1 MEVEW
6 GRLSAEALRE
16 RAAAGALVILP
27 VASTEQHGPH
37 LATSVDTILCG
48 EIARRAARRIADK
61 KPVLVAPTLWCGLA
75 EHHMPLGGTF
85 TLSFATYRAVLH
97 DLCRSILRHGFRH
110 ILILNG
116 HGGNI
121 SALNVIAGELTH
133 ELQAPIAVSTY
144 WLLVGDGFKD
154 ILEDQQSV
162 NHACEA
168 ETSMMMSVASDLVH
182 ESRLPEAFG
191 PAAPPAGSVMSQ
203 PLQRWRD
210 FTDITPSGV
219 IGDARRASREK
230 GERLLDTAANVLA
243 ERLLAGAPWT

>member
-16 RAAAGALVILP
+16 RAASGALVILP

-48 EIARRAARRIADK
+48 EIAKRAARRMADK

-116 HGGNI
+116 HGGNV

-133 ELQAPIAVSTY
+133 ELQAPIAVATY
-144 WLLVGDGFKD
+144 WLLVGDGFKE
-154 ILEDQQSV
+154 ILQDQQSV

-182 ESRLPEAFG
+182 MSRLPEAFG
-191 PAAPPAGSVMSQ
+191 PPAPPAGSAMNQ
-203 PLQRWRD
+203 PLQRWRS
-210 FTDITPSGV
+210 FKEITPSGV
-219 IGDARRASREK
+219 IGDARRATREK
-230 GERLLDTAANVLA
+230 GERLLETAANALA
-243 ERLLAGAPWT
+243 DRLLVGAPWV